1 MHHKK
6 RVEETRVRISLYR
19 LLTVEPR
26 DLISSSRYTRLS
38 EWICA
43 FRNGRVR
50 SDFFLS
56 SRSWAWTCN
65 HRFDSSPV
73 VYERPARSVPRF
85 ALITAPVLTFL
96 FTGRDAAITV
106 NSIRIDITH

>member
-38 EWICA
+38 EWICKCVQK
-43 FRNGRVR
+43 RKSEIR
-50 SDFFLS
+50 FFPFQPIMGL
-56 SRSWAWTCN
+56 N
-65 HRFDSSPV
+65 
-73 VYERPARSVPRF
+73 
-85 ALITAPVLTFL
+85 L
-96 FTGRDAAITV
+96 
-106 NSIRIDITH
+106 